1 MSHKS
6 LKVHGAWL
14 LAAVA
19 AFVLGGQ
26 RNASS
31 TDRPAD
37 QSAPTKSA
45 RAAEGLRDAG
55 PDAGGSAT
63 GKNRLRGNRS
73 GGPSGKSLSF
83 ENLARQAAKDP
94 DPLNRRLAFTRLLE
108 SMTPENAMAIR
119 EQLVAA
125 GTSGEDWR
133 DFNYRW
139 GALAGWEVVEY
150 AASTEER
157 DMNDALAGW
166 ASADPGGAMAILDN
180 LPENMKGS
188 RDSLT
193 ASVVEGISHQDPA
206 LAADFV
212 LRLAADGKG
221 NGERLIDIV
230 ARQALRGGD
239 HESAAAWSE
248 TLPDGAVKA
257 AAMDRIAGTY
267 VRKDPE
273 AAAQWVQAY
282 ATEDY
287 AARVIEE
294 VGDGLARRDPGA
306 AADWLGDL
314 PAGRGQNVGLQSVF
328 GDWEDRDPVAAGEYL
343 MKMPQSAQRDSAIS
357 GFSRGYAW
365 QDPKTAIAWA
375 EDISDPNLRQSTL
388 TNAGQAFF
396 RRDPKA
402 AKAWLANIDLP
413 PEAKKAIQNPPR
425 RR

>member
-6 LKVHGAWL
+6 LMVHGGWF

-26 RNASS
+26 RQAAT
-31 TDRPAD
+31 TDNNPS
-37 QSAPTKSA
+37 QSASIKRA
-45 RAAEGLRDAG
+45 RAASGLRDSGIAG
-55 PDAGGSAT
+55 VET
-63 GKNRLRGNRS
+63 
-73 GGPSGKSLSF
+73 PSGKSGLRSPRDGKSPRKPANF
-83 ENLARQAAKDP
+83 EHLARQAASDP
-94 DPLNRRLAFTRLLE
+94 DPLNRRLAFARILE
-108 SMTPENAMAIR
+108 SLTAENAIAIR

-125 GTSGEDWR
+125 GTSGDDWR

-139 GALAGWEVVEY
+139 GALGGREVVEF
-150 AASTEER
+150 AAVSEER
-157 DMNDALAGW
+157 DMNDALTGW
-166 ASADPGGAMAILDN
+166 ASADPTGAMAMLAD

-206 LAADFV
+206 LATDFV
-212 LRLAADGKG
+212 LRLAADG
-221 NGERLIDIV
+221 NRHSERLIDIV
-230 ARQALRGGD
+230 ARQALRADG
-239 HESAAAWSE
+239 HERAAAWSE
-248 TLPDGAVKA
+248 TLPDGPVKA
-257 AAMDRIAGTY
+257 AAMDRVADTY

-273 AAAQWVQAY
+273 AAARWAQAF
-282 ATEDY
+282 ATEEY
-287 AARVIEE
+287 AARAIEE
-294 VGDGLARRDPGA
+294 VGDGLARRDPVA

-343 MKMPQSAQRDSAIS
+343 MKMPQSAKRDSAIS

-365 QDPKTAIAWA
+365 QDPQTAIAWA
-375 EDISDPNLRQSTL
+375 EDISDPGLRRSTL
-388 TNAGQAFF
+388 TSAGQAFF

-402 AKAWLANIDLP
+402 AKTWLANADLP